1 MRNLRVVFVFAM
13 ATCAASAAAD
23 SLPSSADDIVQRA
36 KQECDSFENGKF
48 HATEKAVSR
57 YDFTG
62 DGSAEVLVDA
72 SQFSC
77 STAATLWGGSGGT
90 FLWIVAP
97 DNTYEFLAHKWQVVD
112 VDGQNVLL
120 LAVHSSQCSD
130 DVGPCFRAFVWQDGF
145 RTTQGALE

>member
-1 MRNLRVVFVFAM
+1 MRTVLVTGLLITFIPYFV
-13 ATCAASAAAD
+13 SAD
-23 SLPSSADDIVQRA
+23 SLPSSAEEIVQRA
-36 KQECDSFENGKF
+36 KQECDSFDKGRF
-48 HATEKAVSR
+48 HATVKAVSQ

-62 DGSAEVLVDA
+62 DGSAEALVDA

-97 DNTYEFLAHKWQVVD
+97 DKTYEFLAHKWKVVD

-145 RTTQGALE
+145 RTTQRGHE